1 MKAEKINVEIDLNK
15 LREWYPWLEVRAKQ
29 ITYSNM
35 ICKVNDDIIIPLIQ
49 WAQSEYGME
58 MDDSKGLRL
67 CLRELEEVLLQK
79 MVENAVLKSIFEGKS
94 FLEAARIE
102 LTDDEI
108 NAAFEKVRESYS
120 LRKKEEIETIFHEK
134 IG

>member
-58 MDDSKGLRL
+58 MDGIRI
-67 CLRELEEVLLQK
+67 LLQT
-79 MVENAVLKSIFEGKS
+79 AQ
-94 FLEAARIE
+94 FLIVN
-102 LTDDEI
+102 LI
-108 NAAFEKVRESYS
+108 REMMPF
-120 LRKKEEIETIFHEK
+120 R
-134 IG
+134 